1 MRRIIALFALCTF
14 FSANLFSQKT
24 STPEMLDKVL
34 SAVVTVAVYETDVAM
49 KPLGF
54 RGSSSDLAYAK
65 ALDLSS
71 SKGSGSGFIIQHGGK
86 YYVITNAHVVQSAA
100 STDGS
105 IYVYTIGNKKYKAKI
120 A

>member
-71 SKGSGSGFIIQHGGK
+71 SK
-86 YYVITNAHVVQSAA
+86 AAVQDLSFSMGA
-100 STDGS
+100 SIMLS
-105 IYVYTIGNKKYKAKI
+105 LMHMWFKVLRVQMVAFMYIL
-120 A
+120 